1 MHLGCDIQKKWKD
14 KLSFTRQ
21 EQLAALFMKYVLQVQ
36 IKLTMKFVS
45 TTQEVE
51 GGSEKEAT

>member
-1 MHLGCDIQKKWKD
+1 MHLGCNIKNWQDK

-21 EQLAALFMKYVLQVQ
+21 EQLAALFMKYVLQVH
-36 IKLTMKFVS
+36 IKLTMQFVS

>member
-1 MHLGCDIQKKWKD
+1 MHLGCNIKNWKD
-14 KLSFTRQ
+14 KKLSFTRQ

-36 IKLTMKFVS
+36 IKLTMQFVS